1 MIKDKEQ
8 VWIMRGYEEYVTF
21 MLENYLKKK
30 DKTDTIQRKGQ
41 ILLANVK
48 VPFCA

>member
-1 MIKDKEQ
+1 
-8 VWIMRGYEEYVTF
+8 MRGYEEYVTF

-41 ILLANVK
+41 ILFQKLMK
-48 VPFCA
+48 TPHLLHSSI